1 MDKMTHRT
9 KQRTNKFN
17 FKIPF
22 SLSVSAL
29 MFALPAHS
37 ALYQVV
43 KVTSPTDSVES
54 YGIAIEPSD
63 DSSNCFSDQ
72 CSDDSYSF
80 AGETFN
86 GTEGFSYK
94 DEVPFGIDNGF
105 YYLDYDDLEDY
116 CDDELGYST
125 CEYWA
130 YKHWYGNTD
139 LDIGGLQNEREA
151 YYTTDYQTNNTA
163 FYDSDT
169 LTFVPDT
176 GDNAPSES
184 DYYYSF
190 VEDTDDKVVTRLVEL
205 NNTDYVI
212 GNTSSGYYAYD
223 NAYIKLYRNRGYY
236 ATSTT
241 QEVLEPEADTSI
253 DYGSSDEEQNIIAQM
268 GQTMA
273 FDSFTYDNQSYVVG
287 SASVAT
293 FYYDEDDDDKD
304 YDSDYT
310 DDTDEES
317 VYNCLS
323 YDEPAFYPECQN
335 FGFAT
340 RAFIWNVSTGIDPNQ
355 DSNRFAV
362 ADWETDSDDD
372 NYVVDDNYASPQGSV
387 HAATIASSGSYADLP
402 VLVGYNTELDDD
414 YDVFFMQAAI
424 FLPTNTTDFSVDE
437 NAWSTTFIEDVTA
450 EVDDSYIH
458 SNSVATDINENL
470 LVIGYAKRDGD
481 YPSGNSAGRRM
492 FITDANDSEP
502 TASFF
507 TSHGESIFFSSAGGT
522 PRAINNF
529 NEIVGQVDAESSS
542 EVGGKERDHRGFI
555 YPYYDTGTD
564 TTRLER
570 FASQA
575 WWLDDLTNGGTYSSS
590 NNHFRIIDASDIND
604 AGVISATASQ
614 CFASDES
621 TSSIEYDSTDH
632 WAYCNEGDGDERV
645 TAVKLVPIS
654 GATSDDISEREEDTT
669 TVSRSGGSINWLWLI
684 SLCLIT
690 SHRYSFSRKEV
701 I

>member
-1 MDKMTHRT
+1 MQKTSSNTACVFKAFDLTT
-9 KQRTNKFN
+9 KL
-17 FKIPF
+17 
-22 SLSVSAL
+22 SLSVSL
-29 MFALPAHS
+29 LTFALPSYS
-37 ALYQVV
+37 ALYRVIE
-43 KVTSPTDSVES
+43 VTSPTDSVES
-54 YGIAIEPSD
+54 YGIAVEPSENNSD
-63 DSSNCFSDQ
+63 CFSTE

-94 DEVPFGIDNGF
+94 EEVPFAIDNGF
-105 YYLDYDDLEDY
+105 YYLDYDDIEDY
-116 CDDELGYST
+116 CDEELGYST
-125 CEYWA
+125 CESWA
-130 YKHWYGNTD
+130 YNHWYGNTD
-139 LDIGGLQNEREA
+139 TDIGGLQNEREA

-163 FYDSDT
+163 FYDTDT
-169 LTFVPDT
+169 LTFVPDS
-176 GDNAPSES
+176 GSSAPSES

-190 VEDTDDKVVTRLVEL
+190 VEDTNDKVVNTLADL
-205 NNTDYVI
+205 NGTDYVI

-223 NAYIKLYRNRGYY
+223 NAYIKLYRSRGYY
-236 ATSTT
+236 ATSST
-241 QEVLEPEADTSI
+241 QNVLEPEADTSI
-253 DYGSSDEEQNIIAQM
+253 DYGSSDDEQNIIAQM

-273 FDSFTYDNQSYVVG
+273 FDSFTYDDQSYIVG

-335 FGFAT
+335 FSFAT
-340 RAFIWNVSTGIDPNQ
+340 RAFIWNVSTGIDPNE
-355 DSNRFAV
+355 DSNKFAV

-372 NYVVDDNYASPQGSV
+372 NYVIDDNYASPQGSV
-387 HAATIASSGSYADLP
+387 RAATIANAGTYSSLP

-414 YDVFFMQAAI
+414 YDVFVMQAAI
-424 FLPTNTTDFSVDE
+424 FLPTSTTGFNVEDK
-437 NAWSTTFIEDVTA
+437 AWTTTFIEDATV

-458 SNSVATDINENL
+458 SNSVATDINQNL

-481 YPSGNSAGRRM
+481 YPSGNSAGKRM
-492 FITDANDSEP
+492 FITDANDTEP
-502 TASFF
+502 VASFF

-522 PRAINNF
+522 PKAINNY
-529 NEIVGQVDAESSS
+529 NEIVGQVDAESAT

-564 TTRLER
+564 TTRFER

-590 NNHFRIIDASDIND
+590 NNHFRIFDASDIND
-604 AGVISATASQ
+604 AGVISATATQ
-614 CFASDES
+614 CFASEDS
-621 TSSIEYDSTDH
+621 ATSIEYDSTDH
-632 WAYCNEGDGDERV
+632 WAYCNEGDGDERI
-645 TAVKLVPIS
+645 TAVKLIPIN

-669 TVSRSGGSINWLWLI
+669 TVSRSGGSVNWLWLI
-684 SLCLIT
+684 SLIVAIPY
-690 SHRYSFSRKEV
+690 RYWTKHQQ
-701 I
+701 